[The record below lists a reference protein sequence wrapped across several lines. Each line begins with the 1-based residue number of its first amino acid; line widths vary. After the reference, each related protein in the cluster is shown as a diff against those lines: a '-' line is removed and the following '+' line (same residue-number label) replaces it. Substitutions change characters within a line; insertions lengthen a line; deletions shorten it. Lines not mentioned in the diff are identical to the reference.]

1 MKDPAKEK
9 EQLVKKEENL
19 EAMISSKTSED
30 LVSQTGND
38 QLCQKP
44 LIDNVK

>member
-9 EQLVKKEENL
+9 EQLVKEENH

-30 LVSQTGND
+30 LVSQTGSD
-38 QLCQKP
+38 QVCQKP
-44 LIDNVK
+44 LIGNVK